1 MYSDYLADI
10 DGGEFTPEIVNVS
23 NTKLVNF
30 YRKYLL
36 QKALAI
42 YKIKVPDT
50 WDINYFRNALFQSGR
65 VCIFRTAKYGVIPQ
79 ACGLTGYDVFYRPNV
94 AIVTNPCL
102 PDVHQLRIGRD
113 CTVIR
118 LLPNYGGIMDIVNHY
133 ANLMALTVQTLG
145 VNIQNSKL
153 SYVFTADSDAQ
164 AKTLKLLY
172 DKISKGEPAVV
183 VSKKS
188 AVSVDGDKAWD
199 LFTQN
204 VGANYIGNQL
214 LEDLRKI
221 EQMFDTEVGIP
232 NANTTKKERMI
243 TDEVESNDIET
254 QAKADLWMAEIQ
266 RGVAQANKMFSLD
279 ITIDWR
285 YQHEQ
290 TTDHDQYNVSV

>member
-1 MYSDYLADI
+1 M
-10 DGGEFTPEIVNVS
+10 
-23 NTKLVNF
+23 
-30 YRKYLL
+30 
-36 QKALAI
+36 
-42 YKIKVPDT
+42 
-50 WDINYFRNALFQSGR
+50 
-65 VCIFRTAKYGVIPQ
+65 
-79 ACGLTGYDVFYRPNV
+79 
-94 AIVTNPCL
+94 
-102 PDVHQLRIGRD
+102 
-113 CTVIR
+113 
-118 LLPNYGGIMDIVNHY
+118 
-133 ANLMALTVQTLG
+133 
-145 VNIQNSKL
+145 
-153 SYVFTADSDAQ
+153 FTADGDAQ

-188 AVSVDGDKAWD
+188 AVSVDGDRAWD

-254 QAKADLWMAEIQ
+254 QAKADIWMEEIQ
-266 RGVAQANKMFSLD
+266 RGVDQANKMFSLD

-290 TTDHDQYNVSV
+290 TTDNDQHNVSV